1 MTTRNR
7 FNCTWK
13 IWKQDSINLLH
24 HLSILDLVEL
34 FLNFLNILKCMPRLE
49 LCVRFFFT
57 IGLDTIQVRSVSSQ
71 GEVRSNFLI

>member
-1 MTTRNR
+1 MTTKNR

-34 FLNFLNILKCMPRLE
+34 FLHFLNILKHMPRLE
-49 LCVRFFFT
+49 LRV
-57 IGLDTIQVRSVSSQ
+57 
-71 GEVRSNFLI
+71 